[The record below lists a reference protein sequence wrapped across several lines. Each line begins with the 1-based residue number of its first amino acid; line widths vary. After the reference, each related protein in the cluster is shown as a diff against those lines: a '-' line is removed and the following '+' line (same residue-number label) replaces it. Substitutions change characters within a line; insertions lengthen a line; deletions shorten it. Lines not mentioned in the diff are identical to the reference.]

1 MDAHL
6 ECCCFCVFL
15 LSPGSGRD
23 RSTGRL
29 GKRCRLGDVVKTRLS
44 MLQEQ
49 LVMHGAAL
57 GRLLHIGISGVC
69 LLAVLGAVV
78 LTEKAMVRVIKENLG
93 RKPHTQ

>member
-6 ECCCFCVFL
+6 ECCFFCVFL
-15 LSPGSGRD
+15 LSPGCGRD
-23 RSTGRL
+23 GSMGRL
-29 GKRCRLGDVVKTRLS
+29 GKRLLGGVVKTRLS
-44 MLQEQ
+44 VLQER

-57 GRLLHIGISGVC
+57 GRLLHIGVSGVC